1 MTTAYRRFQDSK
13 VMTYERWH
21 DGLGY
26 DLEALAEMTDA
37 ERKSVESELIRN
49 TTNWRDIEALAA
61 LGTDTAKAH
70 IRKQIEQGSSEVR
83 LAAARALAGDKE
95 SDRAR
100 EDAIIHALKTAEP
113 MNGLARALDMAAE
126 HKSPR
131 IIEALLRCTLRPVPE
146 VAVNAAGLVYYL
158 FGKTSEPFDWDKRP
172 FFLRFGEGGA
182 EQRKAFTDMCAE
194 LGVDAQPYLKSPG

>member
-1 MTTAYRRFQDSK
+1 MTTAYQRFQDST

-26 DLEALAEMTDA
+26 DLEALTEMTGA
-37 ERKSVESELIRN
+37 ERNSVETDLINN

-61 LGTDTAKAH
+61 LNTATAKAH
-70 IRKQIEQGSSEVR
+70 IRKHIDQGSSEVR

-100 EDAIIHALKTAEP
+100 EDAIIHALQTAEP

-131 IIEALLRCTLRPVPE
+131 IVEAVLRCTLRPVPE
-146 VAVNAAGLVYYL
+146 VAVNAAGLIYYL
-158 FGKTSEPFDWDKRP
+158 FGKTTEPFDWDKRP

-182 EQRKAFTDMCAE
+182 EQRRAFADMCTE
-194 LGVDAQPYLKSPG
+194 LGIEAEPYLKQK

>member
-1 MTTAYRRFQDSK
+1 MTSAYERFQASK
-13 VMTYERWH
+13 AMTYERWH

-26 DLEALAEMTDA
+26 DLEALAEMTDD
-37 ERKSVESELIRN
+37 ERKSVETDLINN

-61 LGTDTAKAH
+61 LGTPAAKAH
-70 IRKQIEQGSSEVR
+70 IRKRIDQGSSEVR

-100 EDAIIHALKTAEP
+100 EDAIIHALQTAEP

-131 IIEALLRCTLRPVPE
+131 VVEALLRCTLRPVPE

-158 FGKTSEPFDWDKRP
+158 FGKTTEPFDWDKRP
-172 FFLRFGEGGA
+172 FFMRFGEGGA
-182 EQRKAFTDMCAE
+182 EQRQAFADMCAE
-194 LGVDAQPYLKSPG
+194 LGIEAEPYLRQK